1 MSMFFMDFS
10 CPSERPHLRLSLV
23 PWEVSFYI
31 RISLMSKSS
40 YWIYLDQFPI
50 KCTSLLS
57 RSLWISKNAFS
68 YNHFLKYCHHI
79 SLYPF
84 CVAQANVKKSLSK
97 QVGLSTCTLNAQLNP
112 KLMKFIQIKSTSCA
126 DDSSLYNVVRGRKF
140 MVFHAYLYA
149 FHVKRYSIIKVE
161 DYSC

>member
-1 MSMFFMDFS
+1 MG
-10 CPSERPHLRLSLV
+10 PHLRLSLV
-23 PWEVSFYI
+23 PRELSFYI
-31 RISLMSKSS
+31 RVSLMSKSS
-40 YWIYLDQFPI
+40 YWIQLDQFSI
-50 KCTSLLS
+50 KCISLLS
-57 RSLWISKNAFS
+57 RSLWIYKSAFS
-68 YNHFLKYCHHI
+68 YNHFLKYHHHI

-84 CVAQANVKKSLSK
+84 CVAQTNSKKSLSK

-112 KLMKFIQIKSTSCA
+112 KLMKFIQIKSTSYA

-149 FHVKRYSIIKVE
+149 FHVKRYCIIKVE

>member
-1 MSMFFMDFS
+1 
-10 CPSERPHLRLSLV
+10 
-23 PWEVSFYI
+23 
-31 RISLMSKSS
+31 MSKSS
-40 YWIYLDQFPI
+40 CRTPLDQFPI
-50 KCTSLLS
+50 KCISLLS
-57 RSLWISKNAFS
+57 RSLRIFKSAFS
-68 YNHFLKYCHHI
+68 YNHFLKYPYHI

-84 CVAQANVKKSLSK
+84 SVAQANSKKSLSK

-112 KLMKFIQIKSTSCA
+112 KLMKFIQIKSTSYA
-126 DDSSLYNVVRGRKF
+126 YDSSLYNAVRGRKF